1 MAADVDSPPLVDTR
15 RLEGTL
21 VSPRAPRPVPNHLAD
36 TSKSMNR
43 LFIMKVCV
51 ESVWVNNEVQCWQ
64 WRACFGHAGHRL
76 WQGGKLHTL
85 NDLPAAII
93 CHIGMLRELHAR
105 WKWLE
110 HSGELVG
117 SSQKSSTTTI
127 KSTHGLG
134 LS

>member
-21 VSPRAPRPVPNHLAD
+21 VSPRAPRPVPNHLTD
-36 TSKSMNR
+36 TSESMNW

-51 ESVWVNNEVQCWQ
+51 ESVWVIMKSSGVPVLVMLVVGCG
-64 WRACFGHAGHRL
+64 RVVAT
-76 WQGGKLHTL
+76 GKLYTL
-85 NDLPAAII
+85 NNLPAAII
-93 CHIGMLRELHAR
+93 CHFCMLRELHAR

-117 SSQKSSTTTI
+117 SSQKSSTATI
-127 KSTHGLG
+127 KSTHG
-134 LS
+134 